1 MNKKTTAFGGGV
13 RVCPGGELGKL
24 QIAFFLHHLV
34 LSYRFVSLALI
45 TLSLSLVN

>member
-24 QIAFFLHHLV
+24 QIAFFLHRLV
-34 LSYRFVSLALI
+34 LSYRFVFFFSIALF
-45 TLSLSLVN
+45 SD

>member
-34 LSYRFVSLALI
+34 LSYRFVQ
-45 TLSLSLVN
+45 SLSLVD